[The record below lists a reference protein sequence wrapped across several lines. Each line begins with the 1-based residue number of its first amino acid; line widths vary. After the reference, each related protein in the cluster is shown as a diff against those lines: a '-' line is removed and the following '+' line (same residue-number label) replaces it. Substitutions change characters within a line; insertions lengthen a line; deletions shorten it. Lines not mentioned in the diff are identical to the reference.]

1 MVNRSRVGWIDCA
14 RGIAILCVIIGH
26 TTNDFII
33 RGVIFSFHMP
43 LFFICSGMTYRVS
56 QNNEEFLKKLKKS
69 FIALPLTATILF
81 LAKDI
86 LLWILPYNSV
96 NTFSITKELKALF
109 FSSGVPMDS
118 FIGNVKAIGMT
129 WFFFVLF
136 TARMIYDYICMKLD
150 RKYAAMVAVLLMIVG
165 YIFSKRLWLP
175 FSMDIV
181 LVVVIFIISG
191 SWYKSVFT
199 KYENISIAAAAG
211 IVILWAGLFTATY
224 FIGGTYLALASRT
237 YPAFPLCLVT
247 ALAGTASIFCISIIM
262 QKAGK
267 LFKLLEIAGRNSLL
281 LFEIHYF
288 DDIWS
293 KLWNVFDNSAFVGQL
308 GNTALRLIID
318 IVIFAVIYMLKSKYY
333 TNKKSVNKEN
343 A

>member
-1 MVNRSRVGWIDCA
+1 MINRSRVGWIDFA

-56 QNNEEFLKKLKKS
+56 HNTEEFLKKAKKS
-69 FIALPLTATILF
+69 FIALPLTAAILF
-81 LAKDI
+81 LANDI
-86 LLWILPYNSV
+86 LLWLLPWVGV
-96 NTFSITKELKALF
+96 NTFSITEELKALF
-109 FSSGVPMDS
+109 FSSGVPFDS
-118 FIGNVKAIGMT
+118 FIGDVKAIGMT
-129 WFFFVLF
+129 WFFFALF
-136 TARMIYDYICMKLD
+136 TARTIFDYICMKLD
-150 RKYAAMVAVLLMIVG
+150 RKYAVMVSVILMILG
-165 YIFSKRLWLP
+165 YIFGKMLWLP
-175 FSMDIV
+175 FSIDIA
-181 LVVVIFIISG
+181 LVAVIFIISG

-199 KYENISIAAAAG
+199 RYENISVAATAG
-211 IVILWAGLFTATY
+211 IVMLWAGLFTATY
-224 FIGGTYLALASRT
+224 FFGGTYLELASRT

-247 ALAGTASIFCISIIM
+247 AFAGTAAIFCISIIM

-267 LFKLLEIAGRNSLL
+267 LFRVIEIVGRNSLL

-288 DDIWS
+288 DGIWS
-293 KLWNVFDNSAFVGQL
+293 KLWNVFDNSAFMGQL

-318 IVIFAVIYMLKSKYY
+318 IVIFVVIYMLKSMYY